1 MSSVSLHSRRPG
13 LLPGYPCKRQ
23 SGLLVVLFLA
33 LCSLQAESQVSIVGP
48 TEVRLGVDAQYS
60 AQLNG
65 SPDSLVVWSVNGFIN
80 GNATTGP
87 ISASGL
93 YSPAATIWAGHSVK
107 ISVTT
112 ESTPG
117 ASASLSVKL
126 LNPLPMFAS
135 GSITQAAPGT
145 SFLLDVHGSH
155 FVSGS
160 QLLTSGAGVA
170 TVLVSSSELQ
180 STISLPA
187 GTSTVTVGILNPN
200 ATQKSPVSRILLVRA
215 LPPPALS
222 AFSCASSSFT
232 GSGSDVCSVLTTV
245 AASSAVSVNLGS
257 GNAAVT
263 VPATVTVP
271 ANAMGAT
278 FTASVSSVTSAQ
290 AVTLTASA
298 GAISKTFAVQLNA
311 AVPTLTVSPANIA
324 FGDVTVNTPVT
335 QPVTL
340 TSTGTAPVTVNSGV
354 VSGTGFTMSSAT
366 FPVTL
371 NPGLAVTLDVQ
382 FDPSVPGSS
391 TGQLTVQSNS
401 STNSTGETSLSG
413 TGEPHQVTLSWQAPA
428 DSSVPVAGYNNY
440 RAPSGSTTFQRLNSS
455 IDTETTYVDSTV
467 QGGLSYTYYV
477 TSVSSA
483 GVESTPSNQVA
494 ATVP

>member
-1 MSSVSLHSRRPG
+1 MF
-13 LLPGYPCKRQ
+13 
-23 SGLLVVLFLA
+23 FLA
-33 LCSLQAESQVSIVGP
+33 LCSLQAQSQVSIVGP
-48 TEVRLGVDAQYS
+48 TEVRLGGDAQYS
-60 AQLNG
+60 ALLNG
-65 SPDSLVVWSVNGFIN
+65 STDSAVVWSVNGFID

-87 ISASGL
+87 MTASGL
-93 YSPAATIWAGHSVK
+93 YSPAATIWAGHSVN

-112 ESTPG
+112 KSTPV
-117 ASASLSVKL
+117 ASASLSVKV
-126 LNPLPMFAS
+126 LNPLPMFVS
-135 GSITQAAPGT
+135 GSITQAEPGS
-145 SFLLDVHGSH
+145 SFLLDVRGSD

-160 QLLTSGAGVA
+160 QLLTSGVDVA
-170 TVLVSSSELQ
+170 TVLVSSTELQ
-180 STISLPA
+180 STIGLPA

-200 ATQKSPVSRILLVRA
+200 AAQKSPITRILLVRA

-222 AFSCASSSFT
+222 TFSCTSSSFT
-232 GSGSDVCSVLTTV
+232 GPGSDVCSVLTTV
-245 AASSAVSVNLGS
+245 AASGAISVNLGS
-257 GNAAVT
+257 SNAAVT

-271 ANAMGAT
+271 ANAIGAT

-298 GAISKTFAVQLNA
+298 GGISQTLALQLNA

-324 FGDVTVNTPVT
+324 FGNVTVNTPVT

-354 VSGTGFTMSSAT
+354 VSGTGFTMSAAT

-382 FDPSVPGSS
+382 FDPTVPGSS
-391 TGQLTVQSNS
+391 TGQLAVQSNS
-401 STNSTGETSLSG
+401 STNSTAETSLSG

-428 DSSVPVAGYNNY
+428 KSSVPVAGYNSY
-440 RAPSGSTTFQRLNSS
+440 RAPSGSTAFQLLNSS
-455 IDTETTYVDSTV
+455 IDTQTTYLDSTV